1 MWHNTSWLSNLVGR
15 DLGPWQLYPF
25 SSCWLSYV
33 IISGSLVKS
42 LSVRQLQCP
51 SVHRAFI
58 CCLPQFKTECFIFRI
73 KVLFTVLHFPTRPRA
88 GLTCIHQYT
97 TNSTIPSLGCI
108 PCCLTDA
115 PPSLPFVFLPSRHMS
130 LGQVQCCYL
139 GTLCDCLLCWLFS
152 FSLLDFAV
160 LEDITK
166 E

>member
-1 MWHNTSWLSNLVGR
+1 MWHNTSWLSNSVVR
-15 DLGPWQLYPF
+15 DLGPWQLHAF

-33 IISGSLVKS
+33 IISESLVKS

-73 KVLFTVLHFPTRPRA
+73 DIVLHLPTRPRQVWY
-88 GLTCIHQYT
+88 I
-97 TNSTIPSLGCI
+97 SISM
-108 PCCLTDA
+108 
-115 PPSLPFVFLPSRHMS
+115 LPTQQFHHWVVFLVISYMPLLHYPLSSSQVDIMS

-139 GTLCDCLLCWLFS
+139 GTLCDCLHCCLFS
-152 FSLLDFAV
+152 FSLLDFSV

-166 E
+166 K